1 MFFSFWTFRSFS
13 GDESLS
19 DEHRL
24 QAFAQMTVVFAPKGT
39 DADGEI
45 ERMLRQHSVP
55 KRVVVVSSDHRLHK
69 AASRR
74 RARCVDSEE
83 FWQIL
88 ESESAEAQAEPIHN
102 HDAKP
107 GPHQNPDELKHWLH
121 EFSGAAAE
129 ATDPEGDPPD
139 HSGLRQ
145 DYVREVEE
153 QLRKG
158 RLR

>member
-1 MFFSFWTFRSFS
+1 MATPYLIIDGYNLMHAAGMARPDYGP
-13 GDESLS
+13 GDLERCRHRLLVALQNRLATVAQQQATVVFDAFTAVS

-83 FWQIL
+83 F
-88 ESESAEAQAEPIHN
+88 
-102 HDAKP
+102 
-107 GPHQNPDELKHWLH
+107 
-121 EFSGAAAE
+121 
-129 ATDPEGDPPD
+129 
-139 HSGLRQ
+139 
-145 DYVREVEE
+145 
-153 QLRKG
+153 
-158 RLR
+158 